1 MRRPGSEVD
10 VTTSIQPGPM
20 DEEGSAPTSIPPME
34 GFSIE
39 LPEILFAIRR
49 RWWLVVALVVVC
61 AGVFYIAASR
71 QLKVY
76 VATAKIVLEPQLPKV
91 LDEDLDMNSGQAS
104 AEAVFYNTQY
114 EIMRSRAVVR
124 GAIAQLKLTEDPAFL
139 EVYGLNAVPAE
150 ARVKAIEDVLTSRIE
165 VVPEHQ
171 SRIVTVQVEDFDAD
185 RAARIAN
192 TLTQVYIDQS
202 LESRLSE
209 THSASKWL
217 DERVGEFGKRL
228 DESEKTLHEYK
239 RSNMLVSVSL
249 EDRKNMTTQRL
260 TALNEKLNEI
270 RAKLIELE
278 SERDTLKMVVK
289 DAAAPGMEA
298 LSVPRIARSSVIEAL
313 MASQVELEKEH
324 AKLSS
329 RYGEKHPNMAAVQLQ
344 LDRIGGRLREEI
356 GRISSSL
363 DNQIQELKTA
373 EGRLDSEISVEVKK
387 AMDINTL
394 AVEYNRLNRDVGTNE
409 RTYGALLKR
418 QTEADLSGLLK
429 SNFVRW
435 LETAEPVHRAVRP
448 SVPLS
453 TTLGAL
459 LGLALAL
466 GVIVLGVLIDNTVH
480 TQEDVEDR
488 LHLPFLGVLPSIEE
502 GERAKPK
509 VGDMVQSPVP
519 TTRDLYIVKNPKST
533 VAECARSLRTNLLFL
548 GARRP
553 LRRLLVTS
561 AGPSEG
567 KSTTVIALGSTM
579 ALAGNRVLL
588 VDTDFRRPRL
598 HRTFGMTNDQ
608 GLTGVLLGEAK
619 LEQVIR
625 ATDVRNLDILTC
637 GAIPP
642 NPSEL
647 LHTEG
652 FLKLLDELTARY
664 DRVIL
669 DSPPVNVVT
678 DATILSQITDG
689 TILVIK
695 ASKTTKDA
703 ARRAARQLVD
713 INANLLGVVLNDLD
727 LSDQGHYRQQKY
739 YYYYKGYEY
748 SDSEKEAKA

>member
-1 MRRPGSEVD
+1 MRRPGSEVY
-10 VTTSIQPGPM
+10 VTTSIQPGPA
-20 DEEGSAPTSIPPME
+20 ETEGPVPPSIPPME
-34 GFSIE
+34 GLSLE
-39 LPEILFAIRR
+39 LPEILFAVRR
-49 RWWLVVALVVVC
+49 RWWLVVALVLVC
-61 AGVFYIAASR
+61 GGVFFVAASR

-91 LDEDLDMNSGQAS
+91 LDEDLDMNSGVAQ

-124 GAIAQLKLTEDPAFL
+124 GAIAQLKLAEDPAFL
-139 EVYGLNAVPAE
+139 EVYGLTGVPAD
-150 ARVKAIEDVLTSRIE
+150 ARVKAIEDVLAARVE

-209 THSASKWL
+209 NHSASKWL

-278 SERDTLKMVVK
+278 SERDTLKTVIKEGV
-289 DAAAPGMEA
+289 PSGPEA

-344 LDRIGGRLREEI
+344 LDRIAGRLREEI
-356 GRISSSL
+356 ARNTASL
-363 DNQIQELKTA
+363 DNEITELKTA
-373 EGRLDSEISVEVKK
+373 EVRLNGEISEEVKK
-387 AMDINTL
+387 AMDLNTL

-435 LETAEPVHRAVRP
+435 LETAEPVHRPVRP

-466 GVIVLGVLIDNTVH
+466 GAIVLGVLIDNTVH

-502 GERAKPK
+502 GERAKAK
-509 VGDMVQSPVP
+509 VGDMVQGPVP

-598 HRTFGMTNDQ
+598 HRTFGMNNDQ
-608 GLTGVLLGEAK
+608 GLTSVLLGEAK

-647 LHTEG
+647 LHTEA
-652 FLKLLDELTARY
+652 FLKLLDEMSARY

-695 ASKTTKDA
+695 ASKTTKDS

-727 LSDQGHYRQQKY
+727 LSDEGYYRQQKY

-748 SDSEKEAKA
+748 SDGEKEAKA

>member
-1 MRRPGSEVD
+1 M
-10 VTTSIQPGPM
+10 TTSIQPPV
-20 DEEGSAPTSIPPME
+20 DVEGLPPIAGD
-34 GFSIE
+34 GFSVE
-39 LPEILFAIRR
+39 LPEILFALRR
-49 RWWLVVALVVVC
+49 RWWLIAALVALC
-61 AGVFYIAASR
+61 AVVFYIAASR
-71 QLKVY
+71 QPKVY
-76 VATAKIVLEPQLPKV
+76 VASAKIVLEAQLPKV
-91 LDEDLDMNSGQAS
+91 LDDDLDMNSGANS
-104 AEAVFYNTQY
+104 AETVFYNTQY
-114 EIMRSRAVVR
+114 EIMRSRAVLR
-124 GAIAQLKLTEDPAFL
+124 GAIAQLKLTEDAAFL
-139 EVYGLNAVPAE
+139 EAYGLGGVALEQRA
-150 ARVKAIEDVLTSRIE
+150 KLIEDILAARLEI
-165 VVPEHQ
+165 VPEHQ

-185 RAARIAN
+185 RAARLAN
-192 TLTQVYIDQS
+192 TVTQVYIDQS

-228 DESEKTLHEYK
+228 DESERTLHEFK

-260 TALNEKLNEI
+260 SALNEKLNEI
-270 RAKLIELE
+270 RAKLIQLE
-278 SERDTLKMVVK
+278 SERDTLRTVVK
-289 DAAAPGMEA
+289 EGKPGPES
-298 LSVPRIARSSVIEAL
+298 LSVPRIARSSVVEAL

-329 RYGEKHPNMAAVQLQ
+329 RYGDKHPNMAAVQLQ
-344 LDRIGGRLREEI
+344 IDRVVERLSQEVT
-356 GRISSSL
+356 RISASL
-363 DNQIQELKTA
+363 DNEITELKTA
-373 EGRLDSEISVEVKK
+373 ESRLGTEINVEVQK
-387 AMDINTL
+387 ALDINTL

-409 RTYGALLKR
+409 NTYGALLKR

-435 LETAEPVHRAVRP
+435 LETAEPVYRAVRP

-459 LGLALAL
+459 LGLVLAV
-466 GVIVLGVLIDNTVH
+466 GIIVLGVLIDNTVH

-488 LHLPFLGVLPSIEE
+488 LRLPFLGVLPSIAE

-509 VGDMVQSPVP
+509 QGEMVQTPVP
-519 TTRDLYIVKNPKST
+519 TSRDLYIVKNPKST

-548 GARRP
+548 GARKP

-598 HRTFGMTNDQ
+598 HRTFGMKNEEGVTS
-608 GLTGVLLGEAK
+608 VLLGEAK

-625 ATDVRNLDILTC
+625 ATDVVGLDILTC
-637 GAIPP
+637 GPIPP

-652 FLKLLDELTARY
+652 FLKLLDEMTARY

-695 ASKTTKDA
+695 ASKTTRDA
-703 ARRAARQLVD
+703 ARRAARQLLD

-727 LSDQGHYRQQKY
+727 LSDEGYYRQQKY

-748 SDSEKEAKA
+748 TDTEKEAKA